1 MQRHRKRWQE
11 EPTIGVSRWLGERT
25 WDHATGIPLKPTR
38 ATPIFSASRFNREAL
53 VVNVRGVCER
63 LQCFLSPDAIW
74 PARLQTSR
82 TGGASV
88 RPPQPVCFLAVAGR
102 ARPLAA
108 VDLCSFTLFFCF
120 IH

>member
-1 MQRHRKRWQE
+1 MQRHRKRRQE

-53 VVNVRGVCER
+53 VVNVLGVCER

-74 PARLQTSR
+74 PARLHTSR
-82 TGGASV
+82 TGGAA
-88 RPPQPVCFLAVAGR
+88 QR
-102 ARPLAA
+102 ARQPH
-108 VDLCSFTLFFCF
+108 SFLLIASPTLSTGRVR
-120 IH
+120 

>member
-74 PARLQTSR
+74 PARLQTTR
-82 TGGASV
+82 TGGSARTPAPPVSFFAMASRTSSV
-88 RPPQPVCFLAVAGR
+88 GAFYA
-102 ARPLAA
+102 
-108 VDLCSFTLFFCF
+108 F
-120 IH
+120 

>member
-1 MQRHRKRWQE
+1 MEGQRKRGQE

-38 ATPIFSASRFNREAL
+38 ATPIFSASRFNRKAL
-53 VVNVRGVCER
+53 VVNVRSVCER

-82 TGGASV
+82 TGGSHTSRA
-88 RPPQPVCFLAVAGR
+88 PPLSFL
-102 ARPLAA
+102 PLR
-108 VDLCSFTLFFCF
+108 
-120 IH
+120 